1 MTDKEQH
8 EVVIPDEVEQVDGQ
22 SELDVSDETMV
33 PSRPAELPKRALVIV
48 AHPDDAE
55 FSCGAT
61 AAKWARDGWE
71 VRYVIVTDASGG
83 GDDNATDVGPEAR
96 KAISDRRKA
105 EQREAARIAGVAGVD
120 FLDQRDGTIEST
132 LELRREIV
140 RCIRRHQ
147 PTIIVCPSPEFRW
160 DPFYIGRHHPDHLA
174 VGRAV
179 IAAVYP
185 AARNAWDFP
194 ELLDEGL
201 LPHRVKELWVVGAP
215 NVNHYVDVTDTVDTK
230 IEALRAHDSQ
240 LGAHFDEVAKS
251 VRGGLVLNGSKYGV
265 GAAEE
270 FYRAIVG

>member
-1 MTDKEQH
+1 MTDEERQQA
-8 EVVIPDEVEQVDGQ
+8 ELPEEVEQVDGQ
-22 SELDVSDETMV
+22 SELDLSAETLE
-33 PSRPAELPKRALVIV
+33 PTRSEELPKRAMVIV

-61 AAKWARDGWE
+61 AAKWAREGWE

-83 GDDNATDVGPEAR
+83 GDDNATDVGPDAR

-105 EQREAARIAGVAGVD
+105 EQREAARVAGVAGVD
-120 FLDQRDGTIEST
+120 FLDRRDGTIEPT
-132 LELRREIV
+132 LDLRREIV
-140 RCIRRHQ
+140 RCIRRHK
-147 PTIIVCPSPEFRW
+147 PTIVVCPSPEFRW
-160 DPFYIGRHHPDHLA
+160 DPFFIGRHHPDHLA

-215 NVNHYVDVTDTVDTK
+215 NTNHYVNVTDTVDTK

-240 LGAHFDEVAKS
+240 LGAHFDEVEKN
-251 VRGGLVLNGSKYGV
+251 VRAGLRLNGSKYGV

-270 FYRAIVG
+270 FYRAVVG

>member
-1 MTDKEQH
+1 MTDEEQQQT
-8 EVVIPDEVEQVDGQ
+8 VIPEETEQVDGQ
-22 SELDVSDETMV
+22 SELDLSAETLA
-33 PSRPAELPKRALVIV
+33 PTRPEELPKRALVIV

-61 AAKWARDGWE
+61 TAKWSRDGWE

-96 KAISDRRKA
+96 KAISDKRKA
-105 EQREAARIAGVAGVD
+105 EQLEAARAAGAAGVD
-120 FLDQRDGTIEST
+120 FLDRRDGTIEPT
-132 LELRREIV
+132 LDLRREIV
-140 RCIRRHQ
+140 RCIRRYK
-147 PTIIVCPSPEFRW
+147 PTIVVCPSPEFRW
-160 DPFYIGRHHPDHLA
+160 DPFFIGRHHPDHLA

-179 IAAVYP
+179 VAAVYP
-185 AARNAWDFP
+185 SARNAWDFP

-215 NVNHYVDVTDTVDTK
+215 NTNHFVNVSDTIDAK

-240 LGAHFDEVAKS
+240 LGAHFDEVEKNIRA
-251 VRGGLVLNGSKYGV
+251 GLQLTGSKYGV

-270 FYRAIVG
+270 FYRAVVG